1 MAKSAKVT
9 HVSETPATAL
19 LRAQGVA
26 FTEHP
31 YDYIEHGGATH
42 SAEVKG
48 ATSGAVTGAIG
59 GTAYGP
65 GREDAEDRA
74 DRAGWVAQ
82 CEALGVDRALAERTI
97 HSALV
102 LTTARVLVVRRSS
115 LTRRLGEPIGAWPVT
130 EAHVDVPRG
139 EQTLTLRVGDA
150 PLRFELP
157 QAHRFLPDVYREL
170 PALVARARAQATGS

>member
-1 MAKSAKVT
+1 MGRFIGRRPD
-9 HVSETPATAL
+9 ETARLARRVAGHLEPGEEVIAAVL
-19 LRAQGVA
+19 LQRPG
-26 FTEHP
+26 TL
-31 YDYIEHGGATH
+31 

-59 GTAYGP
+59 GTAYAP